1 MDIGYLID
9 LIRHLDQH
17 LSALAQ
23 AHGAWIYAIL
33 FAIIFAETG
42 FVVTPFLPGDSLLF
56 VAGAVAAAGSMNV
69 HLLAVA
75 LVIAAILGNQVNYE
89 IGRWIG
95 PRVYRIEDRW
105 YFKRRYIEQTQTF
118 FERHGGK
125 TITISRFVPIV
136 RTYAPFVAGVGKM
149 DRARFALFNVMG
161 GALWV
166 LSLVYAG
173 YFFGNIAW
181 VKNNFGLVVIAIIVA
196 SIMPGV
202 VAYMR
207 SRGKPA

>member
-1 MDIGYLID
+1 LD
-9 LIRHLDQH
+9 LGSLVDLVRHLDQH
-17 LSALAQ
+17 LADLAQ
-23 AHGAWIYAIL
+23 AHGAWIYVIL

-42 FVVTPFLPGDSLLF
+42 LVVTPFLPGDSLLF

-69 HLLAVA
+69 HLLAGA

-105 YFKRRYIEQTQTF
+105 YFKRKYLEQTRLF

-125 TITISRFVPIV
+125 AITISRFVPIV
-136 RTYAPFVAGVGKM
+136 RTYAPFVAGVSSM
-149 DRARFALFNVMG
+149 DRGRFALFNIAG

-166 LSLVYAG
+166 ISLIYAG
-173 YFFGNIAW
+173 YFFGNIPW
-181 VKNNFGLVVIAIIVA
+181 VKRNLGLVIVAIIVA
-196 SIMPGV
+196 SILPGV
-202 VAYMR
+202 VAYLR
-207 SRGKPA
+207 SRTRAA

>member
-1 MDIGYLID
+1 MDLGSVVD
-9 LIRHLDQH
+9 LVRHLDQH
-17 LSALAQ
+17 LADLAQ
-23 AHGAWIYAIL
+23 AHGAWIYVIL

-42 FVVTPFLPGDSLLF
+42 LVVTPFLPGDSLLF

-69 HLLAVA
+69 HLLAGA

-105 YFKRRYIEQTQTF
+105 YFKRKYLEQTRLF

-125 TITISRFVPIV
+125 AITISRFVPIV
-136 RTYAPFVAGVGKM
+136 RTYAPFVAGVSTM
-149 DRARFALFNVMG
+149 DRGRFALFNIAG

-166 LSLVYAG
+166 ISLIYAG
-173 YFFGNIAW
+173 YFFGNIPW
-181 VKNNFGLVVIAIIVA
+181 VKRNLGLVIVAIIIA
-196 SIMPGV
+196 SILPGI
-202 VAYMR
+202 VAYLR
-207 SRGKPA
+207 SRARAA